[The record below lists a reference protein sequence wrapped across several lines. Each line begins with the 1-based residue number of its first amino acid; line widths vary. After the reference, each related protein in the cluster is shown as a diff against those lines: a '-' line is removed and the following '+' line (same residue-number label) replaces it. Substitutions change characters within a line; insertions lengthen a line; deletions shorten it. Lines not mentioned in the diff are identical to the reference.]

1 MVNKRQISLI
11 RNLITVGTIL
21 LFASFFWIKDMGV
34 YFETNDD
41 RIIAEILSGVHSLTQ
56 DPHTIHENYLLMLF
70 LCRYCIK
77 LLPECHGMG
86 GACFCAMQ
94 QRGL

>member
-21 LFASFFWIKDMGV
+21 LFASFLWIKDMGV

-56 DPHTIHENYLLMLF
+56 DPHTIHENYLLMLP
-70 LCRYCIK
+70 LSLLYK